1 MKAKLHHLIKSEGL
15 TASRFAEMLE
25 IQPAGVSHILAG
37 RNKPSFDL
45 LQKILR
51 RFPKINPDWL
61 LLDSEQMYRDGWNE
75 SGEAV
80 GGATANGQFG
90 GGENFGAGHNL
101 GAGGVGAFGGSQN
114 SGMPAGS
121 LFGGVGGSA
130 TTPTGGANF
139 PNGSGGGANFHGG
152 QMGGQ
157 MGGPTGGVT
166 GGANGGNFG
175 GAAGGA
181 NGGANGGRTLGVG
194 NLPFGEAHISTG
206 VGNPPHLSNPRAGQP
221 IQKIVIFYADGTFEA
236 YF

>member
-75 SGEAV
+75 AGSSMGSANAADSFGSTGV
-80 GGATANGQFG
+80 GDGSVGANGFGGAGRSI
-90 GGENFGAGHNL
+90 
-101 GAGGVGAFGGSQN
+101 GGSCN

-121 LFGGVGGSA
+121 LFGGS
-130 TTPTGGANF
+130 NF
-139 PNGSGGGANFHGG
+139 S
-152 QMGGQ
+152 
-157 MGGPTGGVT
+157 
-166 GGANGGNFG
+166 GGANGGTNGSANFSAG
-175 GAAGGA
+175 SGVLGGA
-181 NGGANGGRTLGVG
+181 NGGQPQGAQ

-236 YF
+236 YSHGF